1 MSDLTKLAATA
12 ADIPG
17 LVIEIA
23 SGKRTRIV
31 DGKVIESSEDRVTC
45 FVGKDSLEFSNVSD
59 ALLAIKL
66 HQMLGG
72 GAVAGNDTRPVASAE
87 PIVPPAHEAVAK
99 TPDEEKPKPRRRK
112 APTAAAPSDSP
123 PERPAPK
130 KGLPG
135 PPRPAVGTGSISLA
149 EADRELARGEQI
161 APITVSAPATQ
172 SSFADRQS
180 RHGGPKQTADPNRVR
195 VAMGPTVI

>member
-1 MSDLTKLAATA
+1 MSDLTKLAAAA
-12 ADIPG
+12 ADVPG

-45 FVGKDSLEFSNVSD
+45 FVGKDSLEFSNVAD

-72 GAVAGNDTRPVASAE
+72 GTAVTDTAASAA
-87 PIVPPAHEAVAK
+87 PIAPPAPEAMVG
-99 TPDEEKPKPRRRK
+99 TPGEEKPRRRRRK
-112 APTAAAPSDSP
+112 AAGAATPSDQP
-123 PERPAPK
+123 AERPAPK

-135 PPRPAVGTGSISLA
+135 PPRPAAGNGTMSLA
-149 EADRELARGEQI
+149 EADRELARSEQI
-161 APITVSAPATQ
+161 APITVSAPAAQ

-195 VAMGPTVI
+195 IAMGSTVI